1 MSSLFDSINSWEFKP
16 YRRMG
21 VTIDEEMFYAKIL
34 ARFVEGLSPRK
45 VLDVGCGNCLFS
57 LVLKKRFPHL
67 EITSLDLWNDEISVT
82 EIRGYLRDVD
92 TNLVQNLFPLP
103 FRDDQF
109 DLVYAPL
116 YFYNVVKSRR
126 DELAMEIFRVL
137 GKNSFLILVDLEIVR
152 NLRKSFLK
160 AGFVE
165 RNYYANQGVFF
176 SLMQK
181 T

>member
-1 MSSLFDSINSWEFKP
+1 
-16 YRRMG
+16 MG
-21 VTIDEEMFYAKIL
+21 VTIDEELFYAKIL
-34 ARFVEGLSPRK
+34 TKFVGGLGPRH
-45 VLDVGCGNCLFS
+45 VLEVGCGNCLFT
-57 LVLKKRFPHL
+57 LVLKRSFPSM
-67 EITSLDLWNDEISVT
+67 EITSLDLWDDEISLPEVK
-82 EIRGYLRDVD
+82 GYLRDVD
-92 TNLVQNLFPLP
+92 NNLVQNLFPLP
-103 FRDDQF
+103 FRDGNF

-126 DELAMEIFRVL
+126 DELASEIYRVL
-137 GKNSFLILVDLEIVR
+137 NRNSFLVIVDLEIVR

-160 AGFVE
+160 AGFLE